1 MKRKLALWSVLVLA
15 ISTLFGTVW
24 AANKLSPIK
33 ASLNTDYKYTYNGKQ
48 ILKNVPAI
56 IYNNMV
62 YVPVYNL
69 TKELGYNVNV
79 TQSETTLSLPEATK
93 PPTKPTEPTDT
104 VTIDKAQIIA
114 INFADHIVTVVPAGK
129 SKDMANQ
136 IDLKITPE
144 TTIQSSKDKKNYKL
158 SDLNTGINVKV
169 VHSAAQT
176 KSIPPQ
182 TVAYSITLL

>member
-104 VTIDKAQIIA
+104 
-114 INFADHIVTVVPAGK
+114 
-129 SKDMANQ
+129 
-136 IDLKITPE
+136 
-144 TTIQSSKDKKNYKL
+144 
-158 SDLNTGINVKV
+158 
-169 VHSAAQT
+169 
-176 KSIPPQ
+176 
-182 TVAYSITLL
+182 